1 MKQMNQR
8 DAIHYIATAQEFKA
22 SALSGVNANTSG
34 LNGAY
39 GRLDAEEFARFKE
52 AEIRVDY
59 VVYSYGTP
67 IAWHTSEGWYVVE
80 QKFSVTT
87 SKHQNYV
94 RQAIAHA
101 SDLENFN
108 KSIIENRVNA

>member
-8 DAIHYIATAQEFKA
+8 DAIHYIASKQEFKA
-22 SALSGVNANTSG
+22 SALSGVNANLRG
-34 LNGAY
+34 LKGAY
-39 GRLDAEEFARFKE
+39 GRLDPEEFARFKAVE
-52 AEIRVDY
+52 SQVGY

-67 IAWHTSEGWYVVE
+67 IAWYSTDGWYVVE

-94 RQAIAHA
+94 RRAVAE
-101 SDLENFN
+101 SLELA
-108 KSIIENRVNA
+108 V